1 MVEVFYYIFYLPH
14 ALSWNAVV
22 LVFCYLFFNILKR
35 VYKNENLKI
44 RSPFIWGT
52 WAFNIFFVF
61 ISWFITFRLGF
72 ILPFFGELYSEYV
85 EDHTKMVIQ
94 GFGFIVLWCVIYGLS
109 LIIASLTFKEITA
122 NARMRKKIRVYY
134 SIFSPVLLL
143 IILTMYFSIFYV

>member
-1 MVEVFYYIFYLPH
+1 
-14 ALSWNAVV
+14 
-22 LVFCYLFFNILKR
+22 
-35 VYKNENLKI
+35 
-44 RSPFIWGT
+44 
-52 WAFNIFFVF
+52 
-61 ISWFITFRLGF
+61 
-72 ILPFFGELYSEYV
+72 
-85 EDHTKMVIQ
+85 MVIQ